1 MTKTLARKKA
11 VQDVNRR
18 QFLIGTVAAGTGL
31 TCGFSLLPTITGSAG
46 EALAAGNFEPTVW
59 YTIDRGGIVTVH
71 VEKAEM
77 GQHVGTAF
85 AQAVAEELG
94 ADWQDMRLDYPDP
107 GDKKFTSP
115 LAFITGGSWS
125 VSTNFDSLSR
135 AGAAGRMALMEAGAG
150 MLGVPVSEVRAENSK
165 VIAKNGKSVTYAQI
179 VSTGKLNKVVTPEE
193 LKAIKLKDPKD
204 YKLIGK
210 PVHALDIPPKTN
222 GTAKYGMDMFVP
234 GMVYAKIARPPVRYG
249 AKANAVDDS
258 EAKKIPGYRQFISVP
273 DPTGTAAHYVIAIA
287 DSYPAALE
295 AARVLKVD
303 WDLGP
308 NKDVSSDGLLEHAK
322 ELVADPSKGFS
333 FWDIGNAAQVLPTAA
348 VKHEAVYI
356 TPLAV
361 HAPMEPMNCVAF
373 EDGGIWHIYSG
384 SQFQGRS
391 TALCAAVAGVKP
403 EQVLI
408 HQVYLGGGFGRR
420 LEADAMVPAVI
431 AAKAVGK
438 PVKLIYSREEDTQND
453 FFRTLTYQRLQG
465 GVDASGKLLALNQD
479 VCSAWA
485 TKRWGI
491 EAFLSDSTD
500 KKGKLDSFSVNGADS
515 WYTIPNHHVRA
526 IENDIAQVATPS
538 GQFRSVAPAWTFW
551 AVESFMDELAHAA
564 KKDPV
569 EFRLALLDA
578 TGPNAGSAPNSVGGA
593 KRIANVLRYAV
604 EKSGYGQKKLPKGT
618 GQGVAVVSSQERS
631 SPTWTAC
638 VAEVSVGADGVVKV
652 NKLTIA
658 IDIGTTVNPD
668 GARAQTEG
676 ATLWGLSL
684 ALYEQASMRKGNLVQ
699 ANFDTYTPLRMSQVP
714 ELDIHVLSTGNYPAG
729 VGEPAVTVVSPAVAN
744 AVYNAVG
751 ARVRTLPLTPDKVKA
766 AMKA

>member
-1 MTKTLARKKA
+1 MAKTLARKKA

-18 QFLIGTVAAGTGL
+18 QFLIGTMSAGAGL
-31 TCGFSLLPTITGSAG
+31 TCGFSLLPAITGSAG

-59 YTIDRGGIVTVH
+59 YTVDRGGIVTVH
-71 VEKAEM
+71 IEKAEM

-85 AQAVAEELG
+85 AQAVAEELE
-94 ADWQDMRLDYPDP
+94 ADWKDMRLDYPDP

-135 AGAAGRMALMEAGAG
+135 AGAAGRMALMQAGAG
-150 MLGVPVSEVRAENSK
+150 MLGVSASEVRAENSK

-179 VSTGKLNKVVTPEE
+179 VSTGKLDKVVTPDE

-249 AKANAVDDS
+249 AKANNVDDS
-258 EAKKIPGYRQFISVP
+258 EAKKVPGYGQFISVP
-273 DPTGTAAHYVIAIA
+273 DPTGTATHYVIAIA

-295 AARVLKVD
+295 AARVLKID

-308 NKDVSSDGLLEHAK
+308 NKDVSSDGLLQHAK
-322 ELVADPSKGFS
+322 DLVADSSKGFS

-465 GVDASGKLLALNQD
+465 GVDANGKVLALNQD

-569 EFRLALLDA
+569 EFRLAMLDA
-578 TGPNAGSAPNSVGGA
+578 AGANAGSAPNSVGGA

-604 EKSGYGQKKLPKGT
+604 EKSGYGTKKFPKGT
-618 GQGVAVVSSQERS
+618 GQGIAVVSSQERS

-638 VAEVSVGADGVVKV
+638 VAEVTVGGDGVVKV

-699 ANFDTYTPLRMSQVP
+699 ANFDTYTPIRMSQVP
-714 ELDIHVLSTGNYPAG
+714 DLDIHVLNTGNYPAG
-729 VGEPAVTVVSPAVAN
+729 VGEPAVTVVAPAVAN